1 MIEEGGQALIIAVR
15 ICAQSVRSLCA
26 CAQPAVEVL
35 GFFLFAHSNAHRL
48 LCSQLRTAAH
58 SCAQTSV
65 RICAR
70 LCASVRIHTILFC
83 AHLCAFG
90 AHAHHHYMLCAM
102 RTAIAHRHSMLCAFC
117 AHSVRMLTDVCA
129 QRTDTSCAHSVR
141 IAHRRLWKFYPL
153 SVRSA
158 PNAHRCAPLVHLPLQ
173 S

>member
-1 MIEEGGQALIIAVR
+1 MR
-15 ICAQSVRSLCA
+15 TDC
-26 CAQPAVEVL
+26 
-35 GFFLFAHSNAHRL
+35 FAHR
-48 LCSQLRTAAH
+48 
-58 SCAQTSV
+58 CAQTSV
-65 RICAR
+65 RILTAAVRILTAAVRILTDVCAHLHR
-70 LCASVRIHTILFC
+70 SDMQFRTDHSPTSVRIHTILFC

-158 PNAHRCAPLVHLPLQ
+158 QTAHRCAPLVHPPTK
-173 S
+173 SH